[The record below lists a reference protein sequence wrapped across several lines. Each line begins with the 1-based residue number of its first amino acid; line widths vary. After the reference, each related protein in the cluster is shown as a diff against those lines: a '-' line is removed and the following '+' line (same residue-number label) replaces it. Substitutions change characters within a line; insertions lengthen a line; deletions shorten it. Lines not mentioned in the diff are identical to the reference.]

1 MAVERLTQMQLEGFA
16 GAVHDDDPDEISKAA
31 QGAFD
36 ALVAGSSEGS
46 EGHDWYQRYKRMAG
60 AKVPWRIAVYVAWA
74 SVPKDRRHPK
84 TQEELARNVLG
95 LGSDRVITSWR
106 MKYPEIDL
114 TIAQLQ
120 SNELYEHRADVFD
133 ALIKSASTADY
144 KNKPDRQ
151 LFLEM
156 TGDYSP
162 KVKIEDLRDPNSKD
176 LSKVPESKLR
186 HLAGQMIDEDTQF
199 EDEAE
204 DFADVE

>member
-1 MAVERLTQMQLEGFA
+1 MAVERFSQMQLDGFA
-16 GAVHDDDPDEISKAA
+16 GAVHDEDPDEISMAA
-31 QGAFD
+31 QKALD

-46 EGHDWYQRYKRMAG
+46 EGYDWYQRYKRMAG

-120 SNELYEHRADVFD
+120 SNELYEHRAEIFD
-133 ALIKSASTADY
+133 ALIKSASDPNY
-144 KNKPDRQ
+144 KSHQDRKIA
-151 LFLEM
+151 LEM
-156 TGDYSP
+156 MGDYSN
-162 KVKIEDLRDPNSKD
+162 KIQFEDKRDPNSKD

-186 HLAGQMIDEDTQF
+186 HLAGQMVDDDAEFD
-199 EDEAE
+199 DEAE